1 MKMSEINRAN
11 ALRYMGF
18 RGLESVDERTSAL
31 VDECEKKLLAAAKPR
46 FVSRVFDIFRE
57 GERIFLGENGAE
69 LLGEDIKNHL
79 KNCEKAAVV
88 CSTLSADTDKFL
100 KKQELADALSGLIC
114 DGLAS
119 AYAETV
125 SEEALADL
133 LGKMD
138 GYNATWIFAAGYG
151 DFPLEQVSD
160 LLALVDAGR
169 KIGVSCLTSGMLAP
183 CKTIVGVAGL
193 SKKPLSTAEKSC
205 ASCKLRDKCEF
216 RKSGNKCG

>member
-1 MKMSEINRAN
+1 MSEINRAD

-18 RGLESVDERTSAL
+18 RGLETVDERTSAL
-31 VDECEKKLLAAAKPR
+31 VDECEKKLLEAAKPR
-46 FVSRVFDIFRE
+46 FASRVFDVFRD
-57 GERIFLGENGAE
+57 GERIFLGENGVE
-69 LLGEDIKNHL
+69 LFGEDIKNHL
-79 KNCEKAAVV
+79 KSCEKAAVV

-100 KKQELADALSGLIC
+100 KKQSLSDALSGLIS

-125 SEEALADL
+125 SENALSEL
-133 LGKMD
+133 LGQMN

-169 KIGVSCLTSGMLAP
+169 KIGVSRLASGMLTP

-193 SKKPLSTAEKSC
+193 SEKPLNIAEKSC
-205 ASCKLRDKCEF
+205 ASCKMQGKCEF
-216 RKSGNKCG
+216 RKNGTRCG